1 LLSIAPDSVYSF
13 ARRKLK
19 RVTEQCD
26 KIQKAVALDGSSRS
40 ATPSV
45 LATGRGPV
53 ARQILDV
60 AFAHGIK
67 VREDADLVEIL
78 ATLDIGDQIPLAALA
93 AVAEILSHVY
103 QWEIEQQSQHA
114 GIAP

>member
-1 LLSIAPDSVYSF
+1 VLITSL

-19 RVTEQCD
+19 RVTEQSD
-26 KIQKAVALDGSSRS
+26 KTQKAVALDSRDGS

-45 LATGRGPV
+45 VAVGSGPV

-103 QWEIEQQSQHA
+103 QWEIEQQSQYA